1 MIWNLNAENGKD
13 DINFDEKSFL
23 RRARMKSILRTALIS
38 FGVAAGIFIL
48 AFILAFVAPEMMLQD
63 QENRI
68 DSFYPDLI
76 KFSEPNT
83 FALSGESYNV
93 RLFGRQKKY
102 YLFRML
108 GSKPYPAG
116 TVTVDF
122 DAWGGEQTKGNNTF
136 AVYDTE
142 TGEPLGAYSKISA
155 AAPEGAK
162 EYLVPYAVPKLKFYH
177 PAVNYE
183 KIIRDFDVLE
193 NMPPNYLVE
202 MALSFRKPL
211 ALDEIKAVMP
221 KDLKIMWGAV
231 SVFKDEDY
239 REKTYLAERLVG
251 NPYMAGSGG
260 EKECLEELERLG
272 SVPSYH
278 AKNLKRTAQYLK
290 ENGFKYYGI
299 VVVGR
304 ADTLIKLSSD
314 QMITG
319 AVLGITAGK

>member
-1 MIWNLNAENGKD
+1 MIWNLNMENGTD
-13 DINFDEKSFL
+13 DIHFDEKSFL
-23 RRARMKSILRTALIS
+23 RGARLKSILRTILIS
-38 FGVAAGIFIL
+38 FGVAAGI
-48 AFILAFVAPEMMLQD
+48 FILAFVAPEMMLQD

-76 KFSEPNT
+76 KFTEPNT

-183 KIIRDFDVLE
+183 KIIRDFDALE
-193 NMPPNYLVE
+193 NIPGDYLVE
-202 MALSFRKPL
+202 MALSFRKPM

-221 KDLKIMWGAV
+221 KDLKLMWGAV
-231 SVFKDEDY
+231 NVFKDEDY
-239 REKTYLAERLVG
+239 REKTYLAGHLVG
-251 NPYMAGSGG
+251 NPYMASSSG
-260 EKECLEELERLG
+260 EEECLEELEHLG
-272 SVPSYH
+272 SIPSYH
-278 AKNLKRTAQYLK
+278 ADNLKRTAEYLK

-299 VVVGR
+299 VVVGSP
-304 ADTLIKLSSD
+304 DTLIKLSSD
-314 QMITG
+314 PMITG
-319 AVLGITAGK
+319 AVLGITIRN